1 MSHVSFAFSAV
12 LIFEEKISLVNIL
25 SHLSHSL
32 SPYRTALHCVEH
44 DQNIPVGWEGSWCC
58 EATIASFLS
67 TITVLAAI
75 LPVQTSRPFPSN
87 RKRTLNCHIC
97 SVLWMTTLR
106 YFGGKTSLSVQ
117 TFLQLWWIPL
127 IRKYFKIFLFLC
139 RKTNPS
145 FSSIKSWKQIKEGT
159 ETTKQIF
166 YFCKNNG
173 KIFWLNRADAFWR
186 AYVVNVLRWASTFY
200 PPSPQCYV

>member
-25 SHLSHSL
+25 SHLSSL
-32 SPYRTALHCVEH
+32 PIELHYIVE
-44 DQNIPVGWEGSWCC
+44 NTTRI
-58 EATIASFLS
+58 FLWGVRGVDVVRRQLRHFYQPS
-67 TITVLAAI
+67 
-75 LPVQTSRPFPSN
+75 QFWRPFFPS
-87 RKRTLNCHIC
+87 RLPAHFPATVKE
-97 SVLWMTTLR
+97 LWAVTSALF
-106 YFGGKTSLSVQ
+106 YEWQHSDISEGKLSVQ

-127 IRKYFKIFLFLC
+127 IRKYYFKIFLFLC

-166 YFCKNNG
+166 YFCCKNNG

-186 AYVVNVLRWASTFY
+186 A
-200 PPSPQCYV
+200 